1 MINPFRL
8 VAHFRRIPRLLP
20 AFLVFSLVASTVALQ
35 AEEVVIKANFSEG
48 DGGSAVDGY
57 PGGVGEGWLEPWR
70 ITQPKGGEELF
81 TFKVLQDDPLPEQTH
96 YLHVET
102 KEPQKLV
109 VLTRTVDSSA
119 LDLSKPHT
127 VSFTLRLDAMSPP
140 DGEFRFRASAQREEG
155 MGLAKTF
162 WYVLCQ
168 NGFWYAVGKSESG
181 ETKWWKSSVPL
192 RLGTA
197 YSFTVTVDPAAKTFQ
212 VKINDG
218 ASEVDSPVILS
229 LAENAQKGASEYSFG
244 GAPHAQLDAVPFAW
258 SLGGVEIR
266 GTK

>member
-1 MINPFRL
+1 MIKTFRL
-8 VAHFRRIPRLLP
+8 ATRFRRIPRLLP
-20 AFLVFSLVASTVALQ
+20 AFLIFSFVATKVAVQ
-35 AEEVVIKANFSEG
+35 AEEILVKANFSEG

-57 PGGVGEGWLEPWR
+57 PGGAGEGWLEPWR

-81 TFKVLQDDPLPEQTH
+81 TIKVLQEDPLPEQTH

-102 KEPQKLV
+102 KEPQPSIT
-109 VLTRTVDSSA
+109 LTRTVNPSA
-119 LDLSKPHT
+119 LDLSKAHT
-127 VSFTLRLDAMSPP
+127 VSFILRLDALSPP
-140 DGEFRFRASAQREEG
+140 DGEFRFKVSAQQEEG

-162 WYVLCQ
+162 WYVLSQ

-197 YSFTVTVDPAAKTFQ
+197 YSFLVTVDPEAKTFQ
-212 VKINDG
+212 VKIHDG

-229 LAENAQKGASEYSFG
+229 HAENAQDGASEYSFG
-244 GAPHAQLDAVPFAW
+244 GAPHAKLGAVPFAW

-266 GTK
+266 GAK